1 MKILDWPTLAGMQT
15 DVRHWRAFVA
25 AAEMLHFHAAAER
38 LGITQPALSQLIRAL
53 ESQLG
58 IRLFDRQGRRVV
70 LSLAGQALLPEAK
83 LALLQLQR
91 VENAGR
97 AFSRREAR
105 ALAVGYV
112 GSAAFH
118 PSFAALVG
126 SVNTLSPEVTL
137 RLNQL
142 PATQQIEG
150 LIAQTLDFAIIRAP
164 LPELDPSLALLPVHR
179 EPMVLALPHN
189 HARATQPACQLKDFA
204 KEPFIQYIHQRE
216 GGLRRLVETACHA
229 AGFEPRIAHTVPQIA
244 TMLCLVSVG
253 SGLALVPQSMKR
265 LAIAG
270 IVYLELGDPVS
281 TELTFVYRRSDTSP
295 PLRAILQLARGTI
308 DKHSFSK

>member
-1 MKILDWPTLAGMQT
+1 MTTLDWPALAGMQT

-25 AAEMLHFHAAAER
+25 VAETLHFHAAAER
-38 LGITQPALSQLIRAL
+38 LGISQPALSQLVRAL
-53 ESQLG
+53 EKNLG
-58 IRLFDRQGRRVV
+58 VRLFDRQGRRVA
-70 LSLAGQALLPEAK
+70 LSPAGQALLPQAK
-83 LALLQLQR
+83 LALHQLQR
-91 VENAGR
+91 TENVGR

-126 SVNTLSPEVTL
+126 SVNTLVPEMTL
-137 RLNQL
+137 ILNQL
-142 PATQQIEG
+142 PATQQIES
-150 LIAQTLDFAIIRAP
+150 LVAQTLDFAVIRSP
-164 LPELDPSLALLPVHR
+164 LPELDPSLALLPGHK
-179 EPMVLALPHN
+179 EPMVLALPDS
-189 HARATQPACQLKDFA
+189 HARAKEPVCQLKDFA
-204 KEPFIQYIHQRE
+204 NEPFIQYIHQRD
-216 GGLRRLVETACHA
+216 GGLRRLVEAACHA

-253 SGLALVPQSMKR
+253 SGVALVPKSMKR
-265 LAIAG
+265 LAMAG
-270 IVYLELGDPVS
+270 IVYLELGEPVS

-295 PLRAILQLARGTI
+295 PLRAVLQLARGTI